1 MREQGLT
8 QVENPSEY
16 MLNGRIDNASGTI
29 VSCALEGSRPLLIEI
44 QALLTRTNFG
54 LPRRQ
59 AQGTDYNRI
68 NLLMAVLEKRVGLNM
83 SDQDAYVN
91 ITGGIRITE
100 PAIDLAIVLAITSSF
115 RNKPLNTGLV
125 AIGEVGLSG
134 EIRSISQIDKR
145 VLEAKRL
152 GFTTCVVPASNKSSL
167 EGVDGINIIYAQSVD
182 EAIKNVFK

>member
-1 MREQGLT
+1 
-8 QVENPSEY
+8 
-16 MLNGRIDNASGTI
+16 
-29 VSCALEGSRPLLIEI
+29 
-44 QALLTRTNFG
+44 
-54 LPRRQ
+54 
-59 AQGTDYNRI
+59 
-68 NLLMAVLEKRVGLNM
+68 MAVLEKRVGLNM

-115 RNKPLNTGLV
+115 RNKPLDTGLV

-145 VLEAKRL
+145 VMEAKGL
-152 GFTTCVVPASNKSSL
+152 GFTTCVVPSSNKSSL
-167 EGVDGINIIYAQSVD
+167 ESIDGINIIYAGSVD